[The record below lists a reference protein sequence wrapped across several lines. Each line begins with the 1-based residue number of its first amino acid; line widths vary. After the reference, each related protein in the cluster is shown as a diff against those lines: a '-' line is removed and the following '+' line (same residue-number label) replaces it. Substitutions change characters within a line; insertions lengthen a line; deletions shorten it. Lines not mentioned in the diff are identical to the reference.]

1 MARDTVSVSLL
12 GISDLLDEADQMGI
26 NITSV
31 SNEALQEAAQPIL
44 EEAQK
49 TSAFAD
55 RTGKLRKSLT
65 VSKVKM
71 GLGSGGTRSHRYIL
85 VGSFADD
92 VQYAKDVEYGHG
104 GDTFAPAH
112 PFLEPAFNHHRDE
125 AEALIAAKLREALN
139 SG

>member
-12 GISDLLDEADQMGI
+12 GISDLLDEADRMGL
-26 NITSV
+26 NIASV
-31 SNEALQEAAQPIL
+31 SNAALQEAAQPIL

-71 GLGSGGTRSHRYIL
+71 GIGAGGKRSHRYIL
-85 VGSFADD
+85 VGSFSKD
-92 VQYAKDVEYGHG
+92 VPYAKDVEFGHG

-139 SG
+139 NG